1 MCTAL
6 IRKRLLQSVQS
17 YFKDVSNLTVV
28 NLIPFLHSSKFGTKV
43 SFDKETNEGDEK
55 TPVNND
61 SETDDATDDEGAGA
75 SGLASSQFSAA
86 PLLRQHPNQ
95 ITKIVDR
102 NGSIVLST
110 LSLRKDK
117 ERNGSAVIQVGT
129 ALFKVTR
136 VPLEFCLSRL
146 QAKEKK
152 EMENLGREIGGSV
165 TTTFDCDTITYLVSP
180 DKSSTA
186 KSMSAWALDV
196 PTVTVEFLRA
206 FAKRSKL
213 DDPLP
218 KYQDYEAPASE
229 SKIENELTP
238 SKRRRILGGYKVLSL
253 MPSEGEVMCQ
263 CTGAAIIP
271 LYRTGDDGK
280 IDYKFWQ
287 SDEFWED
294 LKKEQEEDSLVI
306 VWLDT
311 ASKKLKKGRDYL
323 IKYMKGTGKGESSCA
338 ISCVNQNGIA
348 RAISDGSNLKDVNEK
363 ELVPLKEFEDTPHG
377 TSDPRESSSEQMETE
392 VILEEATKESSIREQ
407 KTDGQ
412 SAIEDAEPDLQ
423 QPVRQKR
430 SKNPDRSQNQ
440 SGWMNSSKSKSSTQ
454 GAESGWIST
463 TQDLSKN
470 SDDEHGTETYDVVET
485 ADVENVL
492 HKNPSKRK
500 TETNNLLQQTNDGWL
515 RAAPQ
520 GKGRDRCKRS
530 RAELTALGDAF
541 LRDSAETIFCSNLQ
555 VAPPNREAHTDGAR
569 NPSNVK
575 NFKKFKKNSII
586 AGAKM
591 HSIAPITLVS
601 VLPKESERQKELET
615 MQNELDSEQR
625 AADSLFT
632 GNEGK
637 KRREGIRNY
646 FESGQASRGRS
657 RKS

>member
-1 MCTAL
+1 M
-6 IRKRLLQSVQS
+6 
-17 YFKDVSNLTVV
+17 
-28 NLIPFLHSSKFGTKV
+28 IPFLHSSKFGTKV
-43 SFDKETNEGDEK
+43 SYDKETNDGDEK

-61 SETDDATDDEGAGA
+61 SETDDETDDEGAGA
-75 SGLASSQFSAA
+75 SALVPSQFSAT
-86 PLLRQHPNQ
+86 PLLGQNPNQ
-95 ITKIVDR
+95 ITKVLDK

-117 ERNGSAVIQVGT
+117 ARNGSVVIQVGT
-129 ALFKVTR
+129 ALFRVTR
-136 VPLEFCLSRL
+136 VSLEFCLSRL

-152 EMENLGREIGGSV
+152 EMEELGREIGVSV

-180 DKSSTA
+180 DMSSTA
-186 KSMSAWALDV
+186 KSISAWALDV

-206 FAKRSKL
+206 FAKRTKIE
-213 DDPLP
+213 DPLP

-229 SKIENELTP
+229 SKIENELAP

-280 IDYKFWQ
+280 VDFKFWQ
-287 SDEFWED
+287 SDEFWEGLQKD
-294 LKKEQEEDSLVI
+294 QEEDSLVI
-306 VWLDT
+306 VWLDS

-323 IKYMKGTGKGESSCA
+323 IKYMKSTEKGEGSFA
-338 ISCVNQNGIA
+338 ISCVNQTGIA
-348 RAISDGSNLKDVNEK
+348 RAISKGENLMDVNDN

-377 TSDPRESSSEQMETE
+377 TSDSRESPSEQMETE
-392 VILEEATKESSIREQ
+392 VILEKATKESSIREQ
-407 KTDGQ
+407 KTGGQ

-423 QPVRQKR
+423 QSVRQKR
-430 SKNPDRSQNQ
+430 SKKPDRSQNQ

-454 GAESGWIST
+454 EAESGWIST
-463 TQDLSKN
+463 TQDASKN
-470 SDDEHGTETYDVVET
+470 SGDGHGTKTADVVET
-485 ADVENVL
+485 ADVENVETANVENVL
-492 HKNPSKRK
+492 RKNPSKRN
-500 TETNNLLQQTNDGWL
+500 TVTNNHLQQTNDGWL
-515 RAAPQ
+515 CAAPQ

-530 RAELTALGDAF
+530 RAELSALGDEF

-555 VAPPNREAHTDGAR
+555 VGPPNREHTDGAI
-569 NPSNVK
+569 NSSNVQ

-601 VLPKESERQKELET
+601 VLPKESERQKELEE
-615 MQNELDSEQR
+615 MQHELDSEQR

-632 GNEGK
+632 GDEGRK
-637 KRREGIRNY
+637 KKEGIRNY
-646 FESGQASRGRS
+646 FGSAQASRGRR